1 MNKDELREA
10 VETARTRAN
19 AAAKAYADA
28 AAEKGAAD
36 AALKTFTAAV
46 EALEAAKCASARN
59 GDA

>member
-28 AAEKGAAD
+28 AAEKGAAAD
-36 AALKTFTAAV
+36 AAPFTAAV
-46 EALEAAKCASARN
+46 EALKAAKCASARN